1 MPTKVVTLAELRG
14 HTTKDNIWVLLHG
27 NVYDVTKFI
36 DEHPG
41 GDEVILSEAGKDATE
56 AFEDVGHSDEARALL
71 PGMLIGEFEKG
82 TNETKAKSYQS
93 TAAAAAMENAV
104 EQTSNVFYF
113 VPLAAIVAYFAWR
126 FYS

>member
-1 MPTKVVTLAELRG
+1 MAKVITLDELRK
-14 HTTKDNIWVLLHG
+14 HTTKGNIWVLLNG
-27 NVYDVTKFI
+27 SVYDVTNFL

-71 PGMLIGEFEKG
+71 PAMKVGEFEKG
-82 TNETKAKSYQS
+82 PNESVAKSYQS

-104 EQTSNVFYF
+104 QQTSNAFYI
-113 VPLAAIVAYFAWR
+113 VPLAVLVAYFAWR